1 MGTSTL
7 EFEVKRI
14 TRLNGQSSI
23 KAFCDV
29 SINGSFLLKGIKVVD
44 GKKGL
49 FVSMPRQQSNDQRWH
64 DVVIPLTKDT
74 KIEIARII
82 LDAFHASRPAAASG
96 GRLP

>member
-14 TRLNGQSSI
+14 TKLNGQSSV

-49 FVSMPRQQSNDQRWH
+49 FVSMPREQGKNGMWYDT
-64 DVVIPLTKDT
+64 VAPLNKEVREHLSH
-74 KIEIARII
+74 IV
-82 LDAFHASRPAAASG
+82 LDAYASEKPLG
-96 GRLP
+96 E